1 MRDSNDEVVCATL
14 KALASLVPILGASKV
29 VGKKRRKV
37 FADGSPSKV
46 KVSTCR
52 KFVNTAWVK

>member
-14 KALASLVPILGASKV
+14 KALANLVPILGAAKV

-46 KVSTCR
+46 KVLQISEHSMG
-52 KFVNTAWVK
+52 